1 MMVKQWKKTAMIL
14 ALGPGLLALSGYGCA
29 PQESRLFLGHTH
41 PDLVVNM
48 KAVETAAQRAEAA
61 AQRADASATKAERA
75 ASTAGSAATRAESA
89 AKRAERAATKA
100 ERAAGKTEAIFKKT
114 LRK

>member
-1 MMVKQWKKTAMIL
+1 MKQWKKAALIL

-29 PQESRLFLGHTH
+29 PVGHTH
-41 PDLVVNM
+41 PDLVINM
-48 KAVETAAQRAEAA
+48 KAVEAAAQKADAA

-75 ASTAGSAATRAESA
+75 ASAARSAATRAESA
-89 AKRAERAATKA
+89 AKRAKRGATKA
-100 ERAAGKTEAIFKKT
+100 ERAAGKAEAIFKKT